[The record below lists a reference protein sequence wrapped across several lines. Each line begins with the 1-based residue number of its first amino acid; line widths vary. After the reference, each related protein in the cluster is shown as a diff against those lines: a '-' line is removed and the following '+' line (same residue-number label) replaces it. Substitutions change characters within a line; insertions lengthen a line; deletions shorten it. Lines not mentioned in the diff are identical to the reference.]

1 MSDEANP
8 LHLSYSNA
16 GKCKGNREVVGKGCV
31 SGERQRNTILSKN
44 VELNHTCTILMT
56 IRDCLLLKL
65 RSDGYT
71 LVQQKKI
78 KTVDVTKQSEKYVI
92 EAVCTNHGS
101 SH

>member
-1 MSDEANP
+1 MKLIHSTLATP
-8 LHLSYSNA
+8 MLGNA
-16 GKCKGNREVVGKGCV
+16 KAIEKWWGRDV
-31 SGERQRNTILSKN
+31 SVERDRNTILSKN

-78 KTVDVTKQSEKYVI
+78 KTVDVSKQSEKYVI